1 MQWLS
6 GRPYTVILALVYGYM
21 PFFIVPL
28 YATLDRIDGRLLD
41 ASRDLGVGGV
51 RTFLHVTLPLS
62 RQGLLTACVVTA
74 LPMFGDYYTN
84 TLVSG
89 SPRTTMVGNQIEL
102 YLLGGSRQDMGAS
115 LVLIMS
121 AMLMVLMAY
130 YLISSQRADRQRVVK
145 RRPVFLAALTWLY
158 VVWSLAPVLLAIQF
172 SFNAGRSRSTWQ
184 GFSTRWYCCD
194 PSSVVE
200 DPSLRL
206 ALLNSVVLALLTT
219 LVATPLGV
227 ALALGLARWRGRVS
241 RAANGL
247 MLIPLA
253 TPELVLGSALFLVFT
268 NLYTVIPLGRPAQVL
283 GHVTFSISYVV
294 VIVRARLASI
304 GPEFEAAARDLGA
317 TRLQAV
323 RTVLLPLLYPAVV
336 AGALIVFASSMDD
349 FVVSAF
355 LSVGRVVGDRADPAL
370 LAWPA
375 PRRRRRS
382 TLSRRCCWSAPR
394 SPSCWRGWCCAA
406 GRRLRLG
413 A

>member
-1 MQWLS
+1 M
-6 GRPYTVILALVYGYM
+6 R
-21 PFFIVPL
+21 
-28 YATLDRIDGRLLD
+28 
-41 ASRDLGVGGV
+41 
-51 RTFLHVTLPLS
+51 
-62 RQGLLTACVVTA
+62 
-74 LPMFGDYYTN
+74 
-84 TLVSG
+84 
-89 SPRTTMVGNQIEL
+89 
-102 YLLGGSRQDMGAS
+102 
-115 LVLIMS
+115 
-121 AMLMVLMAY
+121 
-130 YLISSQRADRQRVVK
+130 
-145 RRPVFLAALTWLY
+145 RRPFFLAALTWLY

-219 LVATPLGV
+219 LLATPLGV
-227 ALALGLARWRGRVS
+227 ALALGLARWRGRTS

-323 RTVLLPLLYPAVV
+323 RTVLLPLLYPAIV

-349 FVVSAF
+349 FVISAF
-355 LSVGRVVGDRADPAL
+355 LSVDASSATVPIRLYSVARTAPTPAL
-370 LAWPA
+370 NALAALLLVGSTAAIVLAWLVL
-375 PRRRRRS
+375 RKRGNGS
-382 TLSRRCCWSAPR
+382 GSALKEMA
-394 SPSCWRGWCCAA
+394 SIDV
-406 GRRLRLG
+406 
-413 A
+413 